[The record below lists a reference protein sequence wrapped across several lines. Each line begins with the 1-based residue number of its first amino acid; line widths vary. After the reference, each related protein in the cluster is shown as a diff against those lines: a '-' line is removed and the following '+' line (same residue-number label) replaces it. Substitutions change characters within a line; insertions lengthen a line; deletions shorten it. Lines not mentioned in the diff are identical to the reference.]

1 METITVFFAI
11 IIGTGVFFLLNQV
24 MDITYLGC
32 GAIGSFW
39 LGCVL
44 FSGLGVML
52 LGQFLFGFLFGL
64 LKLII
69 IIAII
74 GFVVSKVNSNQE

>member
-52 LGQFLFGFLFGL
+52 LGQFLFGL